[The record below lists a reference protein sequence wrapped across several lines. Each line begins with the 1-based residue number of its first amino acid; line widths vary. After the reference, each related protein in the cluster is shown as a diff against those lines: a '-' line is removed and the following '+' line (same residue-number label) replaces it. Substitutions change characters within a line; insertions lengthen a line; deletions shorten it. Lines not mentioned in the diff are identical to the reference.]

1 MLNLKDYDFNSEITL
16 MQIFGE
22 LRDKEFKN
30 IKGKSS
36 YFEDYDTELKITEE
50 INKKQRSVDI
60 GKGLHKLMMDNRV
73 ETSRTTTLL
82 NEMYNK
88 YVPFDTPNIAILNGN
103 ETNKSF
109 IYHSF
114 IVDGQTFVDNF
125 DKIHDVENFQIK
137 EFSKLINESDSFK
150 DYLLERDTDVPLYFV
165 EVLETEYGTFVAS
178 TYFLSP
184 VTRPDWSFID
194 DNQFKSRV
202 VPKKVWVDDDSGD
215 TSTLR

>member
-1 MLNLKDYDFNSEITL
+1 MIELLNLKDYDFNSEITL

-22 LRDKEFKN
+22 LRDEKFKN
-30 IKGKSS
+30 IKGKSR

-60 GKGLHKLMMDNRV
+60 GKGLHRLMIDNRI

-88 YVPFDTPNIAILNGN
+88 YVPFDTSNIAILNGN

-114 IVDGQTFVDNF
+114 IIDGQTFVDNF

-137 EFSKLINESDSFK
+137 EFSKLVKENDLFK
-150 DYLLERDTDVPLYFV
+150 DFLLERD
-165 EVLETEYGTFVAS
+165 
-178 TYFLSP
+178 
-184 VTRPDWSFID
+184 
-194 DNQFKSRV
+194 
-202 VPKKVWVDDDSGD
+202 VDIP
-215 TSTLR
+215 